1 MVEEI
6 KRGVAEPPHG
16 LAQIEQLEQGKSRDI
31 TAKKVGLRS
40 GREADR
46 AINTIKTID
55 ELEKNGKT
63 EDADLIRA
71 VLNKRNV
78 STAEELAK
86 KQTYYK

>member
-1 MVEEI
+1 MPVS
-6 KRGVAEPPHG
+6 AH
-16 LAQIEQLEQGKSRDI
+16 AIEQIEQGKSRDI

-40 GREADR
+40 GHEVDR
-46 AINTIKTID
+46 AIYTVKAID
-55 ELEKNGKT
+55 KLENEGRT

-71 VLNKRNV
+71 VLNKRSV